1 MRCFCAY
8 IFPLFC
14 GKGLFWWWLWGEQSR
29 EIEKLNRNIE
39 KHHREIEMASPQV
52 PSLTNWFRVSI
63 LQGIPTSCLLF
74 IFMPFVSCWNYDW
87 YYIGQTYFSTRVF
100 PLDDLSIW
108 ISVVFVFLHY
118 SGLCSMLF
126 YPKSLLDH
134 TIERD
139 LLQLYPS
146 SLIFG
151 FIFCHP
157 TYYHLTF

>member
-1 MRCFCAY
+1 MRSFCAY

-14 GKGLFWWWLWGEQSR
+14 GKGWFCWCLWGEQSR
-29 EIEKLNRNIE
+29 EIEKLNRNME
-39 KHHREIEMASPQV
+39 KHHREIEMAPPHV
-52 PSLTNWFRVSI
+52 PNLTNWFWASI

-74 IFMPFVSCWNYDW
+74 ICLCHLFPAW
-87 YYIGQTYFSTRVF
+87 YYICQTYFSTRVF
-100 PLDDLSIW
+100 PLDDLSTW

-126 YPKSLLDH
+126 YPKCLLDH
-134 TIERD
+134 TFKRY
-139 LLQLYPS
+139 LLKLYPS